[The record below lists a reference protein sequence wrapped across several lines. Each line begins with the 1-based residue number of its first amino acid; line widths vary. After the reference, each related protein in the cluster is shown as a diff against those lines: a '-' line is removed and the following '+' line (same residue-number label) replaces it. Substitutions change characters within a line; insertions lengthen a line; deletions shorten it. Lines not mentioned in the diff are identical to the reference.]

1 VFTQQAATAAADI
14 SEENPG
20 VVECVLLWQE
30 VWVIQK
36 EARSLERTSVWDR
49 TLAWVGWGK

>member
-30 VWVIQK
+30 VWVIQE